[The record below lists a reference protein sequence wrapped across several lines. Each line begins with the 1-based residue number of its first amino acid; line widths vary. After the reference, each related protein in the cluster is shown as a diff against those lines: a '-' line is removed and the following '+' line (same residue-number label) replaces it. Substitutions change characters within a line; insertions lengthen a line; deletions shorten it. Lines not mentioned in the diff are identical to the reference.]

1 MIRCKDPLAD
11 LLKSYG
17 YNLVVMPK
25 PDILPLELL
34 VKKGRRLERI
44 GHIGDLFL
52 QGDTMPLPQVG
63 GDVQLVKE
71 LQNQKSMGL
80 NASIAIDILT
90 NLFKAL
96 GKPKVMKQV
105 KEIANG
111 GEKEAAKEK
120 NNDGFKGSTLNT
132 VFGNVDKF
140 IFSYRDVLENNINL
154 IKLDAYLNDATLNEK
169 AVAFTGH
176 AKKNQL
182 FIITSTL
189 KSNSFSTE
197 FVDNNNA
204 SMEVGIPAIKG
215 VVGGNIGVKRDKE
228 DTNKIVYEGEKNL
241 IFGFKAV
248 RLLFDKK
255 TQLFKIKSA
264 SGVIIR
270 GEEDFPVE
278 ALQADETF
286 TDI

>member
-25 PDILPLELL
+25 PDILPLEVL

-44 GHIGDLFL
+44 GHIRDLFL

-63 GDVQLVKE
+63 NDVQLVKE

-105 KEIANG
+105 KEVADS
-111 GEKEAAKEK
+111 GEKENK
-120 NNDGFKGSTLNT
+120 NDGFKGSTLNT

-140 IFSYRDVLENNINL
+140 VFSYRDVLENNINL

-169 AVAFTGH
+169 AVAFTEH

-197 FVDNNNA
+197 FIDNNNA

-248 RLLFDKK
+248 RLLYDKK
-255 TQLFKIKSA
+255 TKLFKIKSA
-264 SGVIIR
+264 NGVIIR
-270 GEEDFPVE
+270 GEDDYPVE
-278 ALQADETF
+278 ALQTNEAF